1 MFMVD
6 ALPDRDAL
14 RQAIIDAYRR
24 DENVCV
30 DYLLQQASLSPE
42 ALNAIES
49 TARALVKQ
57 VREERLGKG
66 GIDAFLYQY
75 HLSSEEGIA
84 LMCLAEALLRIPDK
98 DTIDLLLRDKL
109 TTPDW
114 QTSLGKSDSLF
125 VNAATW
131 GLMLTGRVLSTNES
145 TNHFKRVFKSLVER
159 AGEPVIR
166 KAVGEA
172 MRILGKQF
180 IVGRTID
187 EALRRAQKPEKIGYR
202 FSYDMLGEAARTIE
216 DAERYFQAYQSAIDA
231 IGTAAAGRGP
241 IEGPGISIKLS
252 ALYPRYEVGR
262 WTEAVDV
269 LSERLLRLAQQAKRY
284 NIGLTVD
291 AEESD
296 RLEMSLDIIE
306 RVLRDPS
313 IEGWNGFGLAIQAY
327 QKRTPFVIDWL
338 VATAR
343 EAGRKI
349 MVRLVKGA
357 YWDTEIK
364 DSQIRGLSHYPVYT
378 RKVST
383 DVSYIVCAK
392 KLAAAAD
399 VIFPQFATHNAQTVA
414 VIMSL
419 MTGRSDYEFQC
430 LQGMGRALYDSIV
443 VPGTY
448 QRPCRIY
455 APVGS
460 HEDLLPYL
468 VRRLL
473 ENGANTSF
481 VNRIV
486 DEASPID
493 ELVADPVAK
502 LVSLESKPHPKIP
515 LPRDIYGAV
524 RQNSA
529 GIDFSNVSEMAELK
543 EKLEGFS
550 QHQWRAAPTLERAD
564 KERVKKSV
572 TEPRQRDQVVGE
584 VIEATVAD
592 TDQTLVVARKGYETW
607 HRWPVT
613 KRANCLRKA
622 GDLLEKNH
630 AELMALAIR
639 EAGKSVPD
647 ALAEVREAIDFCRY
661 YADQAER
668 VLAPQEL
675 VGPTGEFNSLQ
686 LVGRGVV
693 ACISPWNFPLAIFTG
708 QVVAALAAGN
718 AVIAKPAAQTP
729 LIGARAVE
737 LLHEAGIPKEV
748 LQLLP
753 GRGSVMG
760 DRLVSDERVNVIL
773 FTGSTETARHINQTL
788 AARPGA
794 LVPFIAETGGQNAM
808 IADSSALPEQLVIDV
823 MTSAFY
829 SAGQR
834 CSCLRVLFVQTDI
847 ADKVIKLLQGAMAQ
861 LSVGDPGFLSTDIG
875 PVIDE
880 SSRKTLVEHTQHLD
894 KIGRLVYRVNLDK
907 SFEKGTFFAPCAYE
921 IDRLDQLEREVF
933 GPILHI
939 IRFRANELSAVIDAI
954 NNTGYG
960 LTLGIHTR
968 IDSTAEQ
975 IQQRVCAGNTYVNRN
990 MIGAVVGVQPF
1001 GGEGLS
1007 GTGPKAGGPHYLPRL
1022 CVERTLSI
1030 NTAATGGNATLLS
1043 LGD

>member
-1 MFMVD
+1 MFMVKD
-6 ALPDRDAL
+6 LPVRNAL
-14 RQAIIDAYRR
+14 RQAITAAYRR
-24 DENVCV
+24 DENESV
-30 DYLLQQASLSPE
+30 DYLLKQAPFDSE
-42 ALNAIES
+42 AHKKIEA
-49 TARALVKQ
+49 TARSLVKQ

-98 DTIDLLLRDKL
+98 ETIDLLLRDKL

-131 GLMLTGRVLSTNES
+131 GLMLTGRVLSANDS
-145 TNHFKRVFKSLVER
+145 ANHFKRVFKSLVER

-180 IVGRTID
+180 IVGRNID
-187 EALRRAQKPEKIGYR
+187 EALNRAQKPEKIGYR
-202 FSYDMLGEAARTIE
+202 FSYDMLGEAARTSE
-216 DAERYFQAYQSAIDA
+216 DAERYFNAYQQAIDA
-231 IGTAAAGRGP
+231 IGAAAQGRGP
-241 IEGPGISIKLS
+241 IHGPGISIKLS
-252 ALYPRYEVGR
+252 ALYPRYEIGR
-262 WTEAVDV
+262 WSESVEV
-269 LSERLLRLAQQAKRY
+269 LSERLLRLALQAKRF

-291 AEESD
+291 AEEAD

-306 RVLRDPS
+306 KVLQDES
-313 IEGWNGFGLAIQAY
+313 LEGWDGFGLAVQAY
-327 QKRTPFVIDWL
+327 QKRAPFVIDWL
-338 VATAR
+338 IETAR
-343 EAGRKI
+343 NSGRKI

-357 YWDTEIK
+357 YWDSEIK
-364 DSQIRGLSHYPVYT
+364 ESQVRGYSNYPVYT

-383 DVSYIVCAK
+383 DVSYIVCAG
-392 KLAAAAD
+392 KLAAAKD

-414 VIMSL
+414 SIMSL
-419 MTGRSDYEFQC
+419 MSGREDYEFQC

-443 VPGTY
+443 VPGEY
-448 QRPCRIY
+448 QKPCRIY

-486 DEASPID
+486 DESAPID
-493 ELVADPVAK
+493 DLVADPVAK
-502 LVSLESKPHPKIP
+502 LASLESKFHPKIP
-515 LPRDIYGAV
+515 LPRDIYGAA
-524 RQNSA
+524 RKNSL
-529 GIDFSNVSEMAELK
+529 GIDFSDEKEAASLKKELDQFG
-543 EKLEGFS
+543 EYR
-550 QHQWRAAPTLERAD
+550 WRAAPSIERED
-564 KERVKKSV
+564 KERVTKKV
-572 TEPRQRDQVVGE
+572 TEPRARENVVGE
-584 VIEATVAD
+584 VVEGSVTDAD
-592 TDQTLVVARKGYETW
+592 LSLAQARNGYESW

-613 KRANCLRKA
+613 KRAQCLKQA
-622 GDLLEKNH
+622 ATLLENH
-630 AELMALAIR
+630 RAELMALLVR
-639 EAGKSVPD
+639 EAGKSLPD
-647 ALAEVREAIDFCRY
+647 AIAEVREAIDFCRY
-661 YADQAER
+661 YAYQAED
-668 VLAPQEL
+668 VLTPQEL
-675 VGPTGEFNSLQ
+675 VGPTGEFNSLE

-708 QVVAALAAGN
+708 QIVAALASGN

-729 LIGARAVE
+729 LIGARTVE
-737 LLHEAGIPKEV
+737 LLHQAGIPKEV
-748 LQLLP
+748 LIFLP
-753 GRGSVMG
+753 GRGSVIG
-760 DRLVSDERVNVIL
+760 DKLVSDERVNVIL

-788 AARPGA
+788 AARSGA
-794 LVPFIAETGGQNAM
+794 LVPFIAETGGQNAL

-834 CSCLRVLFVQTDI
+834 CSCLRVLFVQNDI
-847 ADKVIKLLQGAMAQ
+847 ADKVISLLKGAMAL
-861 LSVGDPGFLSTDIG
+861 LSIGDTALLSTDIG

-880 SSRKTLVEHTQHLD
+880 SSRKTLIEHTQYLD
-894 KIGRLVYRVNLDK
+894 KIGRLIYRVNL
-907 SFEKGTFFAPCAYE
+907 EKDCEQGTFFAPCAYE
-921 IDRLDQLEREVF
+921 IDSLDFLKREVF
-933 GPILHI
+933 GPVLHI
-939 IRFRANELSAVIDAI
+939 IRFRANELPNVISAI

-968 IDSTAEQ
+968 IDSTAEY
-975 IQQRVCAGNTYVNRN
+975 IQQNVCAGNAYINRN

-1043 LGD
+1043 LSD

>member
-1 MFMVD
+1 MFVVAD
-6 ALPDRDAL
+6 LPERDAL
-14 RQAIIDAYRR
+14 RQAITSAYRS
-24 DENVCV
+24 DESQCV
-30 DYLLQQASLSPE
+30 EYLLKQAKLSDESL
-42 ALNAIES
+42 LAIEKN
-49 TARALVKQ
+49 ARQLVEQ

-98 DTIDLLLRDKL
+98 DTVDLLLRDKL
-109 TTPDW
+109 TAPDW

-131 GLMLTGRVLSTNES
+131 GLMLTGRVLSMPDTN
-145 TNHFKRVFKSLVER
+145 NHFKRVFKGMIER

-180 IVGRTID
+180 IVGRTIQ
-187 EALRRAQKPEKIGYR
+187 EALKRAQKPQKIGYR
-202 FSYDMLGEAARTIE
+202 FSYDMLGEAARTTE
-216 DAERYFQAYQSAIDA
+216 DAERYFVAYQRAIDA
-231 IGTAAAGRGP
+231 IGQSASGRGP
-241 IEGPGISIKLS
+241 IEEPGISIKLS
-252 ALYPRYEVGR
+252 ALDPRYEIGR
-262 WTEAVDV
+262 WSESVDI
-269 LSERLLRLAQQAKRY
+269 LSDRLIRLALQAKRY

-291 AEESD
+291 AEEAD
-296 RLEMSLDIIE
+296 RLEISLDIIE
-306 RVLRDPS
+306 RVLS
-313 IEGWNGFGLAIQAY
+313 NQSLEGWDGFGLAVQAY
-327 QKRTPFVIDWL
+327 QKRAPFVIDWL
-338 VATAR
+338 VQTAR
-343 EAGRKI
+343 SAQRKI

-357 YWDTEIK
+357 YWDSEIK
-364 DSQIRGLSHYPVYT
+364 DSQIRGLSEYPVYT

-392 KLAAAAD
+392 KLAAASD

-414 VIMSL
+414 VVMSL
-419 MTGRSDYEFQC
+419 MGDRKDYEFQC

-443 VPGTY
+443 VPGSFHH
-448 QRPCRIY
+448 PCRIY

-486 DEASPID
+486 DEAAPID

-502 LVSLESKPHPKIP
+502 LASLESKPHPKIP
-515 LPRDIYGAV
+515 LPQNIYGAV
-524 RQNSA
+524 RKNSS
-529 GIDFSNVSEMAELK
+529 GIDFSSEEVLMRCKNNLDK
-543 EKLEGFS
+543 FN
-550 QHQWRAAPTLERAD
+550 QTQWKAAPTIERDD
-564 KERVKKSV
+564 KERVKKTV
-572 TEPRQRDQVVGE
+572 TEPRQREQVVGE
-584 VIEATVAD
+584 VMEATIAD
-592 TDQTLVVARKGYETW
+592 TEQTLAVARKGYETW
-607 HRWPVT
+607 HRYPVSL
-613 KRANCLRKA
+613 RANYLRQA
-622 GDLLEKNH
+622 AELLEKNQ
-630 AELMALAIR
+630 AELMALLVR
-639 EAGKSVPD
+639 EAGKSLPD
-647 ALAEVREAIDFCRY
+647 AVAEVREAVDFCRY
-661 YADQAER
+661 YAYQSEE
-668 VLAPQEL
+668 VLSAREL
-675 VGPTGEFNSLQ
+675 VGPTGESNSLE

-718 AVIAKPAAQTP
+718 AVVAKPAAQTP

-737 LLHEAGIPKEV
+737 ILHEAGIPKEV

-753 GRGSVMG
+753 GRGSVVG
-760 DRLVSDERVNVIL
+760 DRLVSDQRVNAIL

-794 LVPFIAETGGQNAM
+794 LIPFIAETGGQNAM

-823 MTSAFY
+823 MNSAFY

-834 CSCLRVLFVQTDI
+834 CSCLRVLFVQSDI
-847 ADKVIKLLQGAMAQ
+847 ADKVVKLLKGAMAE
-861 LSVGDPGFLSTDIG
+861 LRVGNPAWLQTDIG

-880 SSRKTLVEHTQHLD
+880 SSRKTLIEHTERLN
-894 KIGRLVYRVNLDK
+894 KIGRLVSWVKLDA
-907 SFEKGTFFAPCAYE
+907 SCDKGTFFAPCAYE
-921 IDRLDQLEREVF
+921 IDSLDLLEREVF

-939 IRFRANELSAVIDAI
+939 IRFRGSELPKVIEAI

-968 IDSTAEQ
+968 IDNTAEF